1 VPSDDLSAFSR
12 ALRSILLDAGSAGY
26 DGEDRKHCIRDYCA
40 CGNLLAMGIE
50 AEMISISLAASARTG
65 PSHRAEYAT
74 VASEGLKRRR
84 AGLAIVEERDRSA
97 SSRRTNHRIRHRPES
112 RVT

>member
-1 VPSDDLSAFSR
+1 MRVVLDMMEKTVTIVSVTIVP
-12 ALRSILLDAGSAGY
+12 
-26 DGEDRKHCIRDYCA
+26 
-40 CGNLLAMGIE
+40 CGNLLAMGTE